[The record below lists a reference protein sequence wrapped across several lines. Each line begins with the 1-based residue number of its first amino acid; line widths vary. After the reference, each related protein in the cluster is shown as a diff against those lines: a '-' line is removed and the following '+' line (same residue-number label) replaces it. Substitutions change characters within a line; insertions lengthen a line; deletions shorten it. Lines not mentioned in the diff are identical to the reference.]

1 MTTVSDAAGDSPARD
16 HGGADGA
23 GGRDRAP
30 SAGAPPVPAP
40 AKPAPSEQAAP
51 EGASGERA
59 SSGRAAANHAAPDLG
74 HTGPVR
80 SDHAPRLVAGS
91 AARVRSAGARVRA
104 AARRAGTAFWGAL
117 GVLARSGGPV
127 GWRLVKGTAVGA
139 FRYRV
144 TGLAAEIA
152 FFALLSLPP
161 LALGLIG
168 TMGHFQGVIGPE
180 TVADIR
186 TRVVEHAHTVLTDNA
201 VKTVVVPLLD
211 DVIRGGSP
219 DIVSISFVLSLWAGS
234 RAVNVCIDTITIAY
248 GLSGIRGVIR
258 TRTRAFIL
266 YVLGLVAGLV
276 VVPLLVAGPTLARQA
291 LPESATIVQVLY
303 WPVLVGLSVL
313 SLALLYHM
321 SVPVRTAW
329 WREVPGAVLALLIWV
344 IGSLVLRIYL
354 SGSLSGVSVYGSLAA
369 AIAVLAWLY
378 VAALA
383 VLIGATL
390 NAEIDRLWPSA
401 GTARARAV
409 QEARARQE
417 EEGDD
422 GRDGP
427 GATAAEPGDER

>member
-1 MTTVSDAAGDSPARD
+1 
-16 HGGADGA
+16 
-23 GGRDRAP
+23 
-30 SAGAPPVPAP
+30 
-40 AKPAPSEQAAP
+40 
-51 EGASGERA
+51 
-59 SSGRAAANHAAPDLG
+59 
-74 HTGPVR
+74 VR
-80 SDHAPRLVAGS
+80 PDHAPRRAAGP
-91 AARVRSAGARVRA
+91 AARVRRAAARVRA
-104 AARRAGTAFWGAL
+104 AAGRARRAFCAAL

-127 GWRLVKGTAVGA
+127 GWRLVRGTAVGA

-168 TMGHFQGVIGPE
+168 TMGHFHSVISKE
-180 TVADIR
+180 TVEDIR
-186 TRVVEHAHTVLTDNA
+186 NRAIEHAQTVLTPNA
-201 VKTVVVPLLD
+201 VNTVVRPLLD
-211 DVIRGGSP
+211 DVIHGGSP

-266 YVLGLVAGLV
+266 YVVGLLVGLV
-276 VVPLLVAGPTLARQA
+276 VAPLLVAGPTLARQA
-291 LPESATIVQVLY
+291 VPESATIVQVLY
-303 WPVLVGLSVL
+303 WPVLVTLSIVF
-313 SLALLYHM
+313 LAFLYHM

-329 WREVPGAVLALLIWV
+329 WREVPGAVLALVIWV
-344 IGSLVLRIYL
+344 VGSLVLRIYL

-401 GTARARAV
+401 GTARARVVA
-409 QEARARQE
+409 QTRAQQQADAARE
-417 EEGDD
+417 
-422 GRDGP
+422 P
-427 GATAAEPGDER
+427 GATAASAADDADDAADDADDAADGAGDTPEGPGNAGTNGKNCTE

>member
-1 MTTVSDAAGDSPARD
+1 MRPD
-16 HGGADGA
+16 
-23 GGRDRAP
+23 
-30 SAGAPPVPAP
+30 
-40 AKPAPSEQAAP
+40 
-51 EGASGERA
+51 
-59 SSGRAAANHAAPDLG
+59 HAA
-74 HTGPVR
+74 
-80 SDHAPRLVAGS
+80 RLAAGS
-91 AARVRSAGARVRA
+91 AARVRAAAARVRA
-104 AARRAGTAFWGAL
+104 AACRACRAFCAAL

-127 GWRLVKGTAVGA
+127 GWRLVRGTAVGA

-144 TGLAAEIA
+144 TGLSAEIA

-168 TMGHFQGVIGPE
+168 TMGHFRGVIGPE
-180 TVADIR
+180 TIADIR
-186 TRVVEHAHTVLTDNA
+186 GRVIENAQTVLTDNA

-258 TRTRAFIL
+258 TRTRAFVL
-266 YVLGLVAGLV
+266 YVLALIAGLV
-276 VVPLLVAGPTLARQA
+276 IVPLLVAGPTLARQA
-291 LPESATIVQVLY
+291 VPESATLVQVLY

-313 SLALLYHM
+313 SLALLYHQ

-329 WREVPGAVLALLIWV
+329 WREVPGALLALVIWV
-344 IGSLVLRIYL
+344 VGSLFLRIYL

-409 QEARARQE
+409 QEARAHPE
-417 EEGDD
+417 EHGEDGD
-422 GRDGP
+422 GERGGP
-427 GATAAEPGDER
+427 GATSVDARDEW

>member
-1 MTTVSDAAGDSPARD
+1 M
-16 HGGADGA
+16 
-23 GGRDRAP
+23 
-30 SAGAPPVPAP
+30 
-40 AKPAPSEQAAP
+40 
-51 EGASGERA
+51 
-59 SSGRAAANHAAPDLG
+59 
-74 HTGPVR
+74 R
-80 SDHAPRLVAGS
+80 SDHAPRRAAGP
-91 AARVRSAGARVRA
+91 AARVRRAGARVRA
-104 AARRAGTAFWGAL
+104 AAGRVRTAFCAAL
-117 GVLARSGGPV
+117 GALARSGGPV
-127 GWRLVKGTAVGA
+127 GWRLVRGTAVGA

-168 TMGHFQGVIGPE
+168 TMGHFHNVISKE
-180 TVADIR
+180 TVEDIR
-186 TRVVEHAHTVLTDNA
+186 NRAIEHAQTVLTPNA
-201 VKTVVVPLLD
+201 VNTVVRPLLD
-211 DVIRGGSP
+211 DVIKGGSP
-219 DIVSISFVLSLWAGS
+219 DIVSIGFVLSLWAGS

-266 YVLGLVAGLV
+266 YVLGLMVGLV
-276 VVPLLVAGPTLARQA
+276 IAPLLVAGPTLARQA
-291 LPESATIVQVLY
+291 VPESATVVQVLY
-303 WPVLVGLSVL
+303 WPVLVGLSVV

-401 GTARARAV
+401 DTARARALGEPSGG
-409 QEARARQE
+409 Q
-417 EEGDD
+417 
-422 GRDGP
+422 GP
-427 GATAAEPGDER
+427 GATAATAVPAPGGDAGEGGDARDAGTNGKNCNE